1 MKVGLSLAL
10 VFALAVV
17 SLGLTAIEA
26 AFYLLKRRRL
36 GHVALA
42 NPRAEVA
49 NLYLDDPPLLLM
61 PIQIGTYSAH
71 VGMTVLV
78 TSLLLDWMGRGAI
91 LVALLVM
98 ACYLF
103 VFRLT
108 VPYALARRNPER
120 LLLVSMPLF
129 RRFASSLAPVVRYL
143 RRRTSA
149 DAEEDGSDA
158 GPGEGLAGGGRG
170 ASGSSGAAQQGRLAA
185 AVERF
190 GDVLVRNVMTP
201 RHDMVAVAETVTVAE
216 MRKILGETKFSRVPV
231 YRENLDDIVGIV
243 SVRDLVQCEAAADAS
258 IAELIRPARLVPET
272 KRVADLLTELQSENA
287 TLAVVIDEYG
297 ATAGLVSME
306 DIVEELVGE
315 IKDEYDFEAEPI
327 VEEADGT
334 FLVDGR
340 ATVDRL
346 DEVLGVRLCDEEDV
360 GTAGGLAAKVFGHI
374 PRPGERAEHAGLM
387 LEVVEADRR
396 RVNRVRFR
404 RLPPAEE
411 P

>member
-1 MKVGLSLAL
+1 MKAGLSLAL
-10 VFALAVV
+10 VFILALV

-42 NPRAEVA
+42 NARAEAA
-49 NLYLDDPPLLLM
+49 NVYLDDPPLLLM

-98 ACYLF
+98 VCYLF

-108 VPYALARRNPER
+108 LPYALARRNPER
-120 LLLVSMPLF
+120 LLLVSMPPF
-129 RRFASSLAPVVRYL
+129 RRFAAVLSPVVRYL
-143 RRRTSA
+143 RRRTFMET
-149 DAEEDGSDA
+149 EEEASVGA
-158 GPGEGLAGGGRG
+158 TGEGPNGGGRG
-170 ASGSSGAAQQGRLAA
+170 AAGPAGDEQQGRLVA

-190 GDVLVRNVMTP
+190 GDVVVRNVMTP
-201 RHDMVAVAETVTVAE
+201 RPDMVVVPETVTVAE

-231 YRENLDDIVGIV
+231 YRENLDDIVGTV

-258 IAELIRPARLVPET
+258 IAELIRPVRLVPET
-272 KRVADLLTELQSENA
+272 KRVADLLRELQSENA

-297 ATAGLVSME
+297 GTAGLVSME

-327 VEEADGT
+327 VEEAEGA

-346 DEVLGVRLCDEEDV
+346 EEALGVRLCDEDDV
-360 GTAGGLAAKVFGHI
+360 GTAGGLVAKVFGHI

-387 LEVVEADRR
+387 VEVVEADRR

-404 RLPPAEE
+404 RLPPTEE
-411 P
+411 T